1 MAKATLI
8 DTTKCI
14 GCRSCQVSCKQWNG
28 LPGEITKA
36 TEGKLGFQQPRT
48 LSSKTYVV
56 ITDHLVDS
64 PNSPG
69 GLKQIFAK
77 RQCMHC
83 EEPACVSACPVTAL
97 HKTKDGPVVY
107 DKSRCIG
114 CRYCMWACPWGVPTA
129 EWDSLNPS
137 IQKCTHCADRLSAD
151 VPQYLNGV
159 ALTATEK
166 AGWAVKHTEPACV
179 KACPAGCLQ
188 YGERAE
194 LLAIAKKR
202 IKDQPDK
209 YVEHIYGEHEAGGT
223 TMLYLSSVPFEQIGF
238 PKVQSEP
245 LPRLSAIALGLVP
258 PAVVGVG
265 AALGGTYK
273 LSQRREK
280 VAQADAA
287 EQLAKRTAKLS
298 AQQDEQAHH
307 PEFAPVPS
315 NMYSGFS
322 KVLMA
327 MMGFGV
333 ISFLLR
339 FALGLGKSTG
349 LSDTW
354 AWGLWIVFDF
364 SWIAIAA
371 GAFATAGIIY
381 VLRRK
386 DLYAVGRSAVLMGL
400 LSYTFVMLT
409 LLADLGLPWHFY
421 SLAMYAPK
429 HSAMFEVSWCIAFY
443 LSVLMLEFLPVPLDY
458 FGLKKYREL
467 WNQYSDWWVVIA
479 VTAFVFIL
487 SHQLV
492 WTALAAIV
500 FSALATMLK
509 PKQGEKKEPIMLA
522 IGAVTFSTMHQSS
535 LGSLYLLMPDK
546 LSHLWWTP
554 ILPICYF
561 LSSIA
566 AGIALMVLVE
576 MAIAKGYKRRL
587 RMSEL
592 SALGKLDFYALL
604 VYLVVRIGD
613 VAVRGEFKLI
623 GGVHGTGFLVEVA
636 LLGVLPLLLL
646 SMGKLRESPK
656 VLGWAS
662 ALVVTGVIWNR
673 WNAVVYGMDLQGVMP
688 QLGPLHY
695 RPSIIEWGISVGM
708 IAATIFLFRLGVAYL
723 PILPKEKAEHTVA
736 AD

>member
-1 MAKATLI
+1 LI

-14 GCRSCQVSCKQWNG
+14 GCRSCQVSCKAWND
-28 LPGEITKA
+28 LPGVKTTSCE
-36 TEGKLGFQQPRT
+36 EGMGYQEPRL
-48 LSSKTYVV
+48 LSAKTYVV
-56 ITDHLVDS
+56 ITDRLVDT
-64 PNSPG
+64 PGISPG
-69 GLKQIFAK
+69 FKQVFTK

-97 HKTKDGPVVY
+97 HKHADGPVVY

-129 EWDSLNPS
+129 EWESLDPS
-137 IQKCTHCADRLSAD
+137 IRKCTHCADRLSSE
-151 VPQYLNGV
+151 VPQYHNGV
-159 ALTATEK
+159 AMSGEEK
-166 AGWAVKHTEPACV
+166 SHWAVRHLEPACV
-179 KACPAGCLQ
+179 KACPSGCLK
-188 YGERAE
+188 YGERDA
-194 LLAIAKKR
+194 LLAEAKQR
-202 IKDQPDK
+202 IKSHPDK

-223 TMLYLSSVPFEQIGF
+223 TMLYLAGVPFTELGF
-238 PKVQSEP
+238 PKVQSEAF
-245 LPRLSAIALGLVP
+245 PRLSAIALGAVP

-265 AALGGTYK
+265 AALGGAYAISK
-273 LSQRREK
+273 RREK
-280 VAQADAA
+280 VREAEAA
-287 EQLAKRTAKLS
+287 ERPAKHA
-298 AQQDEQAHH
+298 AHAH
-307 PEFAPVPS
+307 PEFAPVPG
-315 NMYSGFS
+315 NIQSGFN
-322 KVLMA
+322 KVLMFL
-327 MMGFGV
+327 MGFGV
-333 ISFLLR
+333 LSFIMR
-339 FALGLGKSTG
+339 FALGLGGSTG

-371 GAFATAGIIY
+371 GAFATACIIY
-381 VLRRK
+381 VLRRQ

-443 LSVLMLEFLPVPLDY
+443 LSVLMLEFLPVPLDW
-458 FGLKKYREL
+458 FGMKKYREM

-479 VTAFVFIL
+479 VSAFVFIL
-487 SHQLV
+487 SHKLL
-492 WTALAAIV
+492 WTGLAAIV
-500 FSALATMLK
+500 FAIMATMLK
-509 PKQGEKKEPIMLA
+509 PKPGEKKEPIMLA

-546 LSHLWWTP
+546 LSHLWWSP

-566 AGIALMVLVE
+566 AGIALVVLVE
-576 MAIAKGYKRRL
+576 MAIAKGYKRHL
-587 RMSEL
+587 RMDEL
-592 SALGKLDFYALL
+592 AALGKLDFWALL
-604 VYLVVRIGD
+604 IYLAVRIGD
-613 VAVRGEFKLI
+613 VTIRGELGQI
-623 GGVHGTGFLVEVA
+623 GGAHGISFLVEVG
-636 LLGVLPLLLL
+636 LMGVLPLVLL
-646 SMGKLRESPK
+646 SAGKLRENPK

-673 WNAVVYGMDLQGVMP
+673 WNAVVYGMNLKGAMP

-695 RPSIIEWGISVGM
+695 RPSVIEWGISVGM
-708 IAATIFLFRLGVAYL
+708 IAATIFLFKLGVAYL
-723 PILPKEKAEHTVA
+723 PILPKETEEHAVA